1 MLLAGGLDSADDD
14 EARALVKTH
23 RGCGTGFDLSH
34 HRAVTG
40 ALRSLDERREQASA
54 ETAPS
59 RGGREVDRILH
70 STGVPLV
77 SLPGGSDGEAEYLAI
92 DPRSHEGGATG
103 DLRGEPG
110 ERLSLRLLP
119 GGPDGQRVSDGGV
132 ADGPDAGGIGC
143 GGGPNRSGDG
153 VEITYGATLFHRHSA
168 QTTPIMYIM
177 SFQLSV
183 APALRPV
190 DTPTPTRRDRVV

>member
-34 HRAVTG
+34 HCAVTG

-77 SLPGGSDGEAEYLAI
+77 SLPGGSDGEALSATRAV
-92 DPRSHEGGATG
+92 PRVVCG
-103 DLRGEPG
+103 
-110 ERLSLRLLP
+110 
-119 GGPDGQRVSDGGV
+119 VSQ
-132 ADGPDAGGIGC
+132 A
-143 GGGPNRSGDG
+143 
-153 VEITYGATLFHRHSA
+153 SA
-168 QTTPIMYIM
+168 
-177 SFQLSV
+177 SASV
-183 APALRPV
+183 CSREVQMASESRMAALRMARMPGASAAV
-190 DTPTPTRRDRVV
+190 AGRIAAATASRSLMAQRYFTVTPLRQRR

>member
-34 HRAVTG
+34 HCAVTG

-77 SLPGGSDGEAEYLAI
+77 SLPGGSDGEAEYNAI
-92 DPRSHEGGATG
+92 SP
-103 DLRGEPG
+103 
-110 ERLSLRLLP
+110 SLR
-119 GGPDGQRVSDGGV
+119 SDS
-132 ADGPDAGGIGC
+132 ADNVHYVI
-143 GGGPNRSGDG
+143 
-153 VEITYGATLFHRHSA
+153 
-168 QTTPIMYIM
+168 
-177 SFQLSV
+177 SV
-183 APALRPV
+183 VRCASSS
-190 DTPTPTRRDRVV
+190 TR